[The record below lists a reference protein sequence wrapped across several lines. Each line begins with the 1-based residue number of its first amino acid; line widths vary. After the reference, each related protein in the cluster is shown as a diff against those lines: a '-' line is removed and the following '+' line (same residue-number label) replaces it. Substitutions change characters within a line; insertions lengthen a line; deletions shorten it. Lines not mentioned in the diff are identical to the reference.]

1 MTYAPPPNPQAIVL
15 DLGSQYSPPTNPAAL
30 HFDLA
35 DQDSNLG
42 PIYRKPPLAVSA
54 GWQSHQ
60 ASLKA
65 YDHRTQGHELGK
77 PEDGAGRRY
86 NGNQARVLGLPSYG
100 GGWDLGIPKDRASEP
115 YSADNGRPTD
125 LAAKLIPW
133 LKVPSKD
140 DPAGYGNQA
149 WDVQAPKEQRADQ
162 GFNWP
167 QGHNVATPMRASDS
181 ILNWQA
187 PPPEEVDLVQ
197 SDTLNLQVSP
207 YQPPGAGVVDF
218 ELVPP
223 TIAIEVKPPT
233 RSVDAQPDL
242 PSWSLKQ
249 ALDGRTIHPWDRK
262 PRLNTEI
269 EFPSANEPEAP
280 EGEPPPE
287 PEIKRTYIV
296 MNASSLTEAT
306 TGTPLEFQGLSIELD
321 IDSFAWTMSCTILNR
336 ASMDQIRPTAEGPA
350 EVIASING
358 HQWRFVVERYS
369 LNRKFAKEA
378 YTVKGVSRPQLL
390 AAPYAPKR
398 TGRITSQTTATQ
410 AMTEQLQFT
419 GFSVSRQ
426 TGLTDYVIP
435 AGAWGWDNKTAME
448 VIAELAAAQGAVV
461 IPDREADTLHIRHRY
476 KLAGPWAYDEL
487 PMESVD
493 VIIADT
499 MTISYA
505 SQWEPQPEYN
515 AVFVSGITD
524 GVAIEVVRQGTA
536 GDKPAPDIFDDLNV
550 ESSQC
555 RERGLASIA
564 AGGNQEIVTIETVLP
579 TSGSPGLIEPAML
592 VEVRDTIEP
601 ANTWRG
607 NVLSVGISC
616 GQPGTGR
623 VTQTVKIE
631 RHHY

>member
-1 MTYAPPPNPQAIVL
+1 MTYAPEGNPLAVVL
-15 DLGSQYSPPTNPAAL
+15 DLDAQYNPPTNTRAL
-30 HFDLA
+30 DFDLA
-35 DQDSNLG
+35 EAG
-42 PIYRKPPLAVSA
+42 GFVYRKPPLAVSVGYPSA
-54 GWQSHQ
+54 Q
-60 ASLKA
+60 ASVGVS
-65 YDHRTQGHELGK
+65 DTQWQGHELAK
-77 PEDGAGRRY
+77 PMDGAGRRHRAD
-86 NGNQARVLGLPSYG
+86 QASSLPLPTYG
-100 GGWDLGIPKDRASEP
+100 AGWEFVPAKV
-115 YSADNGRPTD
+115 GRPNPYRALNANPLD
-125 LAAKLIPW
+125 LRAERALW
-133 LKVPSKD
+133 RKVPTRD
-140 DPAGYGNQA
+140 DPEDYGAQA
-149 WDVQAPKEQRADQ
+149 WDVQAPKDERADQ
-162 GFNWP
+162 GFNNP
-167 QGHNVATPMRASDS
+167 AYHYQTSRHGASDS

-187 PPPEEVDLVQ
+187 PSPEEVDLVQ
-197 SDTLNLQVSP
+197 SDTLNMQVSP

-218 ELVPP
+218 ELVPVA
-223 TIAIEVKPPT
+223 TAVEVKPPT
-233 RSVDAQPDL
+233 RSVDAQANL
-242 PSWSLKQ
+242 PGWSLKQ

-262 PRLNTEI
+262 PRIGTEI
-269 EFPSANEPEAP
+269 EFPSANEPDAP
-280 EGEPPPE
+280 AGDPPPE

-296 MNASSLTEAT
+296 MNASSLIEVT
-306 TGTPLEFQGLSIELD
+306 TGTPLEFRDLSIELD

-336 ASMDQIRPTAEGPA
+336 ASMDQIRPTGQGPA
-350 EVIASING
+350 EVIATVNG
-358 HQWRFVVERYS
+358 YQWRFVVERYS
-369 LNRKFAKEA
+369 LNRKFAREA

-419 GFSVSRQ
+419 GFTVSRQ
-426 TGLTDYVIP
+426 QGLTDYIIP

-461 IPDREADTLHIRHRY
+461 VPDREADVLHIKHRY
-476 KLAGPWAYDEL
+476 KLTGPWVYHSL
-487 PMESVD
+487 PIESVD
-493 VIIADT
+493 AIIADT

-524 GVAIEVVRQGTA
+524 GVAIDVVRQGTA

-550 ESSQC
+550 EPSQC

-607 NVLSVGISC
+607 NALGVSISV

>member
-1 MTYAPPPNPQAIVL
+1 MTYAPEGNPLTVVL
-15 DLGSQYSPPTNPAAL
+15 DLGAQYSPPTNPTAL
-30 HFDLA
+30 DFDLA
-35 DQDSNLG
+35 ESG
-42 PIYRKPPLAVSA
+42 GFVYRKPPLAVSVGYLSA
-54 GWQSHQ
+54 Q
-60 ASLKA
+60 ASVGVS
-65 YDHRTQGHELGK
+65 DTRWQGHELAK
-77 PEDGAGRRY
+77 PMDGAGRRHRAD
-86 NGNQARVLGLPSYG
+86 QASSLPLPAYG
-100 GGWDLGIPKDRASEP
+100 AGWEFVPAKDSRPSPYRALNANPLDLRAER
-115 YSADNGRPTD
+115 ALWR
-125 LAAKLIPW
+125 
-133 LKVPSKD
+133 KVPTRD
-140 DPAGYGNQA
+140 DPEGYGAQA
-149 WDVQAPKEQRADQ
+149 WDVQAPKDERADQ
-162 GFNWP
+162 GFSDP
-167 QGHNVATPMRASDS
+167 TDHYQTSRHGASDS

-187 PPPEEVDLVQ
+187 PLPEEVDLVQ

-218 ELVPP
+218 ELVPVA
-223 TIAIEVKPPT
+223 TAVEVKPPT
-233 RSVDAQPDL
+233 RSVDAQPNL
-242 PSWSLKQ
+242 PGWSLKE

-262 PRLNTEI
+262 PRIGTEI
-269 EFPSANEPEAP
+269 EFPSANEPDAP
-280 EGEPPPE
+280 AGDPPPE

-296 MNASSLTEAT
+296 MNASSLIEVT
-306 TGTPLEFQGLSIELD
+306 TGTPLEFRDLSIELD

-336 ASMDQIRPTAEGPA
+336 ASMDQIRPTAQGPA
-350 EVIASING
+350 EVIATVNG
-358 HQWRFVVERYS
+358 YQWRFVVERYS
-369 LNRKFAKEA
+369 LNRKFAREA

-410 AMTEQLQFT
+410 AMTEQLQYT
-419 GFSVSRQ
+419 GFTISRQ
-426 TGLTDYVIP
+426 QGLTDYIIP

-461 IPDREADTLHIRHRY
+461 VPDREDDVLHIKHRY
-476 KLAGPWAYDEL
+476 KLTGPWAYAGL
-487 PMESVD
+487 PIESVD
-493 VIIADT
+493 AIIADT
-499 MTISYA
+499 MTTSYA

-524 GVAIEVVRQGTA
+524 GVAIDVVRQGTA

-550 ESSQC
+550 EAYQC
-555 RERGLASIA
+555 RERGMTAIA

-607 NVLSVGISC
+607 NALGVSISV

>member
-1 MTYAPPPNPQAIVL
+1 MTYAPETNPLAVVL
-15 DLGSQYSPPTNPAAL
+15 DLGSQYSPPTDPAAL
-30 HFDLA
+30 DFDLA
-35 DQDSNLG
+35 EVG
-42 PIYRKPPLAVSA
+42 GGFVYRKPPLAVTVGYLSA
-54 GWQSHQ
+54 Q
-60 ASLKA
+60 ASGRA
-65 YDHRTQGHELGK
+65 YDTRGQAHELGK
-77 PEDGAGRRY
+77 PMDGDRGHHRTDQARSLPLPTYGAGWTFVP
-86 NGNQARVLGLPSYG
+86 A
-100 GGWDLGIPKDRASEP
+100 KDNRPNP
-115 YSADNGRPTD
+115 YSALNGIPLD
-125 LAAKLIPW
+125 LRAEQALW
-133 LKVPSKD
+133 RKVPTRD
-140 DPAGYGNQA
+140 DPEGYGAQA
-149 WDVQAPKEQRADQ
+149 WDVQAPKDERADQ
-162 GFNWP
+162 GFNDP
-167 QGHNVATPMRASDS
+167 ADHNQTNRHRASDS
-181 ILNWQA
+181 VLNWQA

-218 ELVPP
+218 ELVPA
-223 TIAIEVKPPT
+223 TIAVEVKPPT
-233 RSVDAQPDL
+233 RSVDAQPNL
-242 PSWSLKQ
+242 PGWSLKQ

-262 PRLNTEI
+262 PRIGTEI
-269 EFPSANEPEAP
+269 EFPSANEPDAP
-280 EGEPPPE
+280 AGDPPPE

-296 MNASSLTEAT
+296 MNASSLIEVT
-306 TGTPLEFQGLSIELD
+306 TGTPLEFRDLSIELD

-336 ASMDQIRPTAEGPA
+336 ASMDQIRPTAQGPA
-350 EVIASING
+350 EVIATVNG
-358 HQWRFVVERYS
+358 YQWRFVVERYS
-369 LNRKFAKEA
+369 LNRKFAREA

-398 TGRITSQTTATQ
+398 TGRITSQTTVTQ
-410 AMTEQLQFT
+410 AMTEQLQYT
-419 GFSVSRQ
+419 GFTISRQ
-426 TGLTDYVIP
+426 QGLTNYIIP

-461 IPDREADTLHIRHRY
+461 VPDREDDVLHIKHRY
-476 KLAGPWAYDEL
+476 KLAGPWAYASL
-487 PMESVD
+487 PIESVD
-493 VIIADT
+493 AIIADT
-499 MTISYA
+499 MTTSYA

-524 GVAIEVVRQGTA
+524 GVAIDVVRQGTA

-550 ESSQC
+550 EAYQC
-555 RERGLASIA
+555 RERGMTAIA

-607 NVLSVGISC
+607 NALGVRISV

>member
-1 MTYAPPPNPQAIVL
+1 MTYVPPAGPLAVVL
-15 DLGSQYSPPTNPAAL
+15 DLGSQYSPPTDPAAL
-30 HFDLA
+30 DFDLA
-35 DQDSNLG
+35 ELG
-42 PIYRKPPLAVSA
+42 GFVYRKPPLAVSVGYLSA
-54 GWQSHQ
+54 Q
-60 ASLKA
+60 ASIRA
-65 YDHRTQGHELGK
+65 SDTRRQGHELGE
-77 PEDGAGRRY
+77 PMDGPGRHHRTDQARSLPLPTYGAGWEFVP
-86 NGNQARVLGLPSYG
+86 A
-100 GGWDLGIPKDRASEP
+100 KDNRPTP
-115 YSADNGRPTD
+115 YSALNG
-125 LAAKLIPW
+125 IPLDVRAEQTLW
-133 LKVPSKD
+133 RKVPTRD
-140 DPAGYGNQA
+140 DPEGYGVQA
-149 WDVQAPKEQRADQ
+149 WDVQAPKDERADQ
-162 GFNWP
+162 GFNDP
-167 QGHNVATPMRASDS
+167 ADHNQTNQHRASDS
-181 ILNWQA
+181 VLNWQA
-187 PPPEEVDLVQ
+187 PSPEEVDLVQ

-218 ELVPP
+218 ELVPA
-223 TIAIEVKPPT
+223 TIAVEVKPPT
-233 RSVDAQPDL
+233 RSVDAQPNL
-242 PSWSLKQ
+242 PGWSLKQ

-262 PRLNTEI
+262 PRIGTEI
-269 EFPSANEPEAP
+269 EFPSANEPNAP
-280 EGEPPPE
+280 AGDPPPE

-296 MNASSLTEAT
+296 MNASSLIEVT
-306 TGTPLEFQGLSIELD
+306 TGTPLEFRDLSIELD

-336 ASMDQIRPTAEGPA
+336 ASMDQIRPTAQGPA
-350 EVIASING
+350 EVIATVNG
-358 HQWRFVVERYS
+358 YQWRFVVERYS
-369 LNRKFAKEA
+369 LNRKFAREA

-410 AMTEQLQFT
+410 AMTEQLQYT
-419 GFSVSRQ
+419 GFTISRQ
-426 TGLTDYVIP
+426 QGLTDYIIP

-461 IPDREADTLHIRHRY
+461 VPDREDDVLHIKHRY
-476 KLAGPWAYDEL
+476 KLTGPWAYASL
-487 PMESVD
+487 PIESVD
-493 VIIADT
+493 AIIADT
-499 MTISYA
+499 MTTSYA

-524 GVAIEVVRQGTA
+524 GVAIDVVRQGTA

-550 ESSQC
+550 EAYQC
-555 RERGLASIA
+555 RERGMTAIA

-607 NVLSVGISC
+607 NALGVSISV

>member
-1 MTYAPPPNPQAIVL
+1 MTYAFETDPLAVVL
-15 DLGSQYSPPTNPAAL
+15 DLGSQYSAPTDPAAL
-30 HFDLA
+30 DFDLA
-35 DQDSNLG
+35 ESG
-42 PIYRKPPLAVSA
+42 GFVYRKPPLAVSV

-60 ASLKA
+60 ASGRP
-65 YDHRTQGHELGK
+65 YDNRSQGHEQGK
-77 PEDGAGRRY
+77 PKDGAGSLY
-86 NGNQARVLGLPSYG
+86 GTDQARVLALPSYG
-100 GGWDLGIPKDRASEP
+100 GGWSFVPARDTTANP
-115 YSADNGRPTD
+115 YSARNGAPLD
-125 LAAKLIPW
+125 LRAEQALW
-133 LKVPSKD
+133 RKVPTRD
-140 DPAGYGNQA
+140 DPVGYGAQA
-149 WDVQAPKEQRADQ
+149 WDAQAPKDQRAGQ

-167 QGHNVATPMRASDS
+167 QDHNIATPMRANDS

-187 PPPEEVDLVQ
+187 PPPQEAELIQ
-197 SDTLNLQVSP
+197 TDTLNLQVSP

-218 ELVPP
+218 ELIPP
-223 TIAIEVKPPT
+223 TIAVEVKPPT
-233 RSVDAQPDL
+233 RSVDAQPNL
-242 PSWSLKQ
+242 PGWSLKD

-262 PRLNTEI
+262 PRLGTEV
-269 EFPSANEPEAP
+269 EFPSAIEPDAP
-280 EGEPPPE
+280 AGDPPPE

-296 MNASSLTEAT
+296 MNASSLIEVT
-306 TGTPLEFQGLSIELD
+306 TGTPLEFRDLSIELD

-336 ASMDQIRPTAEGPA
+336 ASMDQIRPTSEGPA
-350 EVIASING
+350 EVIATVNG

-369 LNRKFAKEA
+369 LNRKFAREA
-378 YTVKGVSRPQLL
+378 FTVKGVSRPQLL

-398 TGRITSQTTATQ
+398 TGRITTATTATQ

-448 VIAELAAAQGAVV
+448 VIAELAAAQGAAVV
-461 IPDREADTLHIRHRY
+461 PDREDDVLHIKHRY

-493 VIIADT
+493 AIIADT

-524 GVAIEVVRQGTA
+524 GVAIDVVRQGTA
-536 GDKPAPDIFDDLNV
+536 GDKAAADIFDDLNV
-550 ESSQC
+550 EASQC
-555 RERGLASIA
+555 RERGLAAIA

-592 VEVRDTIEP
+592 VEVRDAIEP

-607 NVLSVGISC
+607 NVLSVSISV

-631 RHHY
+631 RHHN

>member
-1 MTYAPPPNPQAIVL
+1 MTYAPETDPLAVVL
-15 DLGSQYSPPTNPAAL
+15 DLGSQYSPPTDPATL
-30 HFDLA
+30 DFDLA
-35 DQDSNLG
+35 ESG
-42 PIYRKPPLAVSA
+42 GFIYRKPPLAVSVGYLSA
-54 GWQSHQ
+54 Q
-60 ASLKA
+60 ASVRA
-65 YDHRTQGHELGK
+65 SDTRRQGHEPGK
-77 PEDGAGRRY
+77 PMDGTGRRHRTNQAHSLPLPTYGAGWEFVP
-86 NGNQARVLGLPSYG
+86 A
-100 GGWDLGIPKDRASEP
+100 KDNRPNP
-115 YSADNGRPTD
+115 YSALNGIPLD
-125 LAAKLIPW
+125 LRAEQALW
-133 LKVPSKD
+133 RKVPTRD
-140 DPAGYGNQA
+140 DPEDYGAQA
-149 WDVQAPKEQRADQ
+149 WDVQAPKDERADQ
-162 GFNWP
+162 GFNDP
-167 QGHNVATPMRASDS
+167 ADHNQTNRHRASDS
-181 ILNWQA
+181 VLNWQA

-223 TIAIEVKPPT
+223 TIAVEVKPPT
-233 RSVDAQPDL
+233 RSVDAQPNL
-242 PSWSLKQ
+242 PAWSLKQ

-262 PRLNTEI
+262 PRIGTEI

-280 EGEPPPE
+280 AGDPPPE

-296 MNASSLTEAT
+296 MNASSLIEVT
-306 TGTPLEFQGLSIELD
+306 TGTPLEFRDLSIELD

-336 ASMDQIRPTAEGPA
+336 ASMDQIRPTAQGPA
-350 EVIASING
+350 EVIATVNG
-358 HQWRFVVERYS
+358 YQWRFVVERYS
-369 LNRKFAKEA
+369 LNRKFAREA

-398 TGRITSQTTATQ
+398 TGRITSQTTVTQ
-410 AMTEQLQFT
+410 AMTEQLQYT
-419 GFSVSRQ
+419 GFTISRQ
-426 TGLTDYVIP
+426 QGLTDYIIP

-461 IPDREADTLHIRHRY
+461 VPDREDDVLHIKHRY
-476 KLAGPWAYDEL
+476 KLTGPWAYASL
-487 PMESVD
+487 PIESVD
-493 VIIADT
+493 AIIADT
-499 MTISYA
+499 MTTSYA

-524 GVAIEVVRQGTA
+524 GVAIDVVRQGTA

-550 ESSQC
+550 EAYQC
-555 RERGLASIA
+555 RERGMAAIA

-607 NVLSVGISC
+607 NALGVSISV